1 MVLEKRDPKSG
12 RVTSTG
18 RAVVCVGLRH
28 WIASAVY
35 WSYMHFGGSL
45 CIPPPFGTAVTM
57 FFSAEIL
64 LSSGDVK
71 YCDFSDDPVS
81 YALPIVDPSYSSIC
95 KKYDKGVGGGG
106 VQRCMGWGVTE
117 LPIEFDIDGENLPD
131 FCSNLGSRP
140 FCFCTRPLMAD
151 GVGGH
156 RTYQVSAVFVQMS
169 KSHVYFPSCGLLLC
183 FVSVFLTDVIN
194 LQ

>member
-1 MVLEKRDPKSG
+1 MDVSLVRGG
-12 RVTSTG
+12 RWSALDGAIGTPAPCTG
-18 RAVVCVGLRH
+18 HICTL
-28 WIASAVY
+28 
-35 WSYMHFGGSL
+35 GGRYVS
-45 CIPPPFGTAVTM
+45 PPPFGTVVTM

-95 KKYDKGVGGGG
+95 KKYDKGGG
-106 VQRCMGWGVTE
+106 VQWCMGEGGRRHNFP
-117 LPIEFDIDGENLPD
+117 LNLVLMARILRIFAAILAVDVFVP
-131 FCSNLGSRP
+131 G
-140 FCFCTRPLMAD
+140 PLMAD